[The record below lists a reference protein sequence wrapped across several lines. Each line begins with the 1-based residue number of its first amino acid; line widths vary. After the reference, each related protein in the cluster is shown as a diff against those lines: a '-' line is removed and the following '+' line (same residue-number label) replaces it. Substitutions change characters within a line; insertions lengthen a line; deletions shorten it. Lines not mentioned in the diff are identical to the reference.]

1 VPVSFR
7 REVWLERSGANNV
20 RDAEQ
25 YRALAARA
33 PADAGA
39 AREISVDVERTL
51 ANNSFFRAGAGKER
65 LRGVLAAFAARNPDI
80 GYSQGLNIVAANL
93 LLMVPAAEDAFA
105 LLEVLV
111 RDILP
116 REWWARDGRVSGAAL
131 ERDGRV
137 AEAYVAELF
146 PGLERQLARRG
157 APLGMFTPGRFIS
170 GLAACVQGE
179 ALFRLWDLLFGF
191 CDGRFAFC
199 FALALIKLNRRGL
212 AACAD
217 GEQVLS
223 YLGTRMSSA
232 AVSLDTLIN
241 ETVKLGERVTG
252 PDLKRR
258 RAAATAT
265 VAASKAGD

>member
-1 VPVSFR
+1 M
-7 REVWLERSGANNV
+7 WLERSGANNI
-20 RDAEQ
+20 RDAELYQ
-25 YRALAARA
+25 SLVGRGLA
-33 PADAGA
+33 DESA
-39 AREISVDVERTL
+39 AREITVDVERTL
-51 ANNSFFRAGAGKER
+51 ANNSFFRTGVGKSR
-65 LRGVLAAFAARNPDI
+65 LRDVLAAFATHNPAI

-93 LLMVPAAEDAFA
+93 LLMVPAPEDAFA

-116 REWWARDGRVSGAAL
+116 AEYWARDGRVSGAAL

-137 AEAYVAELF
+137 AEGYVAELF
-146 PGLERQLARRG
+146 PGLERQLRGLG
-157 APLGMFTPGRFIS
+157 APLGMFTPGWFIS

-179 ALFRLWDLLFGF
+179 ALYRLWDLLFGF
-191 CDGRFAFC
+191 CDGRFVFC

-217 GEQVLS
+217 GEQLLS

-241 ETVKLGERVTG
+241 ETVKLGEKVTG
-252 PDLKRR
+252 PDLRRR
-258 RAAATAT
+258 RAAM
-265 VAASKAGD
+265 VKASGEG